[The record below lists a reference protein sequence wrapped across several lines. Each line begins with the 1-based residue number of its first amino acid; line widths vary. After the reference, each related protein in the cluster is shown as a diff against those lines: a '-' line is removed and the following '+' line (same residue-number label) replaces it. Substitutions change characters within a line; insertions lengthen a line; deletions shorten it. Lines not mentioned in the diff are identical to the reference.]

1 MRRINTDR
9 SLLMYILLSIVTCG
23 IYSYWFVYTV
33 AQDLNEIC
41 KDDGEKTGGLAAFI
55 LLSIVTCGIYSY
67 YWYYKLA
74 NRMEA
79 NAPKY
84 GISIQE
90 NGTTIL
96 MWIIFGALICGIGS
110 YIAMYIIIKNM
121 NALAS
126 AYNAKYGL

>member
-96 MWIIFGALICGIGS
+96 MWIIFGSLICGIGS
-110 YIAMYIIIKNM
+110 YIAMHIIIKNM
-121 NALAS
+121 NALAF

>member
-1 MRRINTDR
+1 MRRIKTDR

-41 KDDGEKTGGLAAFI
+41 KEDGEKTGGLAAFV
-55 LLSIVTCGIYSY
+55 LLSIVTFGIYSY

-74 NRMEA
+74 NRIAA

-96 MWIIFGALICGIGS
+96 MWIIFGTLICGIGS
-110 YIAMYIIIKNM
+110 YVAMHIIIKNV
-121 NALAS
+121 NALAI
-126 AYNAKYGL
+126 AYNEKHGL